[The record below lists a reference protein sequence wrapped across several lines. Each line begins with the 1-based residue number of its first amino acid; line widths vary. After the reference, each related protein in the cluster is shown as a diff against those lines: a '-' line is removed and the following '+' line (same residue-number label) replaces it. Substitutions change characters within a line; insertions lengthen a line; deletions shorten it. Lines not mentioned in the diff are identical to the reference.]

1 MGISLIKT
9 TALAKQLIQFLLL
22 FLGPDILEKGIM
34 NTRREGEKDMIP
46 MKNIVLDIV
55 KRDAKIKRKSN
66 ENIGPPNT
74 GFI

>member
-1 MGISLIKT
+1 
-9 TALAKQLIQFLLL
+9 
-22 FLGPDILEKGIM
+22 M